1 MRGYRVAKLPLANA
15 RMQGESRVGCPFCS
29 PFPVGARSRS
39 VHPENRRFF
48 MRATRKAILA
58 AVLPPLFLLTAC
70 GDDATP
76 ARLTEPTGPRLDG
89 AAAQQVPPISVE
101 PLTGRHV
108 FTDDVAVQIRNRPDR
123 RRATV
128 VNLQDGTHLAVLKIT
143 VQPGARFPW
152 HTHPGPVAVAVAEG
166 EMTYV
171 YADDCVRRPYPQT
184 AFIDPGFDNIHM
196 AFNSSET
203 DVAVLIATFFGVP
216 AAGPL
221 TLAVSAEAGAALDA
235 KCGFAAAAH
244 AH

>member
-1 MRGYRVAKLPLANA
+1 
-15 RMQGESRVGCPFCS
+15 
-29 PFPVGARSRS
+29 
-39 VHPENRRFF
+39 

-58 AVLPPLFLLTAC
+58 ALLSPLFLLTAC
-70 GDDATP
+70 DDEGTTTS
-76 ARLTEPTGPRLDG
+76 LTELSGLRSDG
-89 AAAQQVPPISVE
+89 SAVATLQVPPITAE

-108 FTDDVAVQIRNRPDR
+108 FTDDVAVQIRNKPDR
-123 RRATV
+123 RPTSV

-166 EMTYV
+166 ALTYI

-216 AAGPL
+216 ADGPL
-221 TLAVSAEAGAALDA
+221 TIPVSPEAGAALDA

>member
-1 MRGYRVAKLPLANA
+1 ML
-15 RMQGESRVGCPFCS
+15 
-29 PFPVGARSRS
+29 
-39 VHPENRRFF
+39 
-48 MRATRKAILA
+48 ATRKAILA
-58 AVLPPLFLLTAC
+58 ALLPPLFLLTSC
-70 GDDATP
+70 GDEGTSAP
-76 ARLTEPTGPRLDG
+76 LTEVPGLRSDAG
-89 AAAQQVPPISVE
+89 AVAMQQVPPITAE

-108 FTDDVAVQIRNRPDR
+108 FTDDVAVQIRNKPDGR
-123 RRATV
+123 RTTV

-171 YADDCVRRPYPQT
+171 YADDCVHRPYPQT

-216 AAGPL
+216 ADGPL
-221 TLAVSAEAGAALDA
+221 TIAVSPEVGAALDA
-235 KCGFAAAAH
+235 KCGFAAATH